1 MTIAQTCKQ
10 MIPKPWGSTDLRPWD
25 AYHGDGVAI
34 GEIWFQRI
42 GANASD
48 STLDLKLLFTKEPL
62 SIQVHP
68 DDAFAHSIGLTR
80 GKSEA
85 WYVLSALPDAKIAVG
100 LKRRLTAAQLRR
112 SVDEGSISEL
122 IQWRTARISEVIFVP
137 PGTIHSIGPGLV
149 IVEIQ
154 QRSAATFRLF
164 DYARQRPLHVDYAV
178 AAASAE
184 QTEHQAPLRTLT
196 TARTLLVASPHF
208 VLERFELPRGSS
220 WELLAVGET
229 WLFILDGC
237 ARIGSIEASIGEV
250 LFLEADRMRIEV
262 GTAGLR
268 GLAAYAGSD
277 PNPDLLHRLDGE
289 ETGLPGGDQDR
300 IHLRPTTAPSFATE
314 EARA

>member
-25 AYHGDGVAI
+25 AYHGNGVAI
-34 GEIWFQRI
+34 GEIWFQPI
-42 GANASD
+42 GASAPD
-48 STLDLKLLFTKEPL
+48 FMLDLKLLFTKEPL

-100 LKRRLTAAQLRR
+100 LKRRMTAAQLRR
-112 SVDEGSISEL
+112 SIDEGSISEL
-122 IQWRTARISEVIFVP
+122 VQWRTARNSEVIFVP
-137 PGTIHSIGPGLV
+137 SGTIHSIGPGLV

-164 DYARQRPLHVDYAV
+164 DYDRERPLHVDYAL

-196 TARTLLVASPHF
+196 NARTLLVASPHF
-208 VLERFELPRGSS
+208 VLERFELPCGSN

-229 WLFILDGC
+229 WLFMLDGC
-237 ARIGSIEASIGEV
+237 ARIGSIEASIGEAIILQV
-250 LFLEADRMRIEV
+250 DRTHIEV

-268 GLAAYAGSD
+268 GLAAYAGSN
-277 PNPDLLHRLDGE
+277 PNPSLLRRLDGE
-289 ETGLPGGDQDR
+289 ARLLRGEQDR
-300 IHLRPTTAPSFATE
+300 ILFQPTTAPGFATG